1 MTTVLHAR
9 PRGFVSTPAI
19 ERIIARALRYLQ
31 SGFPVHLRGPA
42 GTGKTTLALHL
53 ADLLSRP
60 IMLLFGDDEFK
71 STDLIG
77 NQSGYTRKK
86 VVDNFIHSV
95 VKMEDELRHNW
106 VDSRLTLACREG
118 FTLVYDEFNRSRPEV
133 NNVLLSA
140 LEEKL
145 LVLPPNSNRN
155 EYIRVNP
162 HFRAIFT
169 SNPEE
174 YCGVHATQDALLD
187 RLITINIPEPDEL
200 TQQEI
205 IAQKVGIDR
214 QSAAT
219 IVQLV
224 RRFRVK
230 ANLENSSGLRSCLM
244 ISKICHEHGIIAGT
258 ENAEFRDLCQDILLS
273 RSGLPVRQAT
283 QLIWETFNELVGVS
297 FTPQEPTD
305 HLFDPYRPPVDG
317 DLDDSAEAD
326 ALLAEVQAQATRSL
340 VLDTPEPQVNAPV
353 ETNQPE
359 MIDELT
365 EDVIDLDETQGS
377 GEPIEDVAELEDP
390 DAIADVAAA
399 ELAEADEGESEP
411 VDELAADSFDDQEP
425 VAQEL
430 DVEAEAEAED
440 LEISETTPIEVEDV
454 EADVE
459 AIAPSEKSVMTE
471 EDLLVVESD
480 ASVEAEAIAASTL
493 ESDVTEAELESL
505 EPEALDADSGDAD
518 DDFDTEANVTET
530 VSDDFSDE
538 AIALVSAPSAIDPI
552 LDEFSE
558 VPFERDVYAYLQTT
572 EEARPSEI
580 EVALS
585 INRFQAINALRSLVD
600 KGLILAQ
607 SSPDK
612 PSTYRLNT
620 SVPATAS
627 V

>member
-19 ERIIARALRYLQ
+19 ERIITRALRYLQ

-174 YCGVHATQDALLD
+174 YCGVHDTQDALLD
-187 RLITINIPEPDEL
+187 RLITINVPEPDEL

-205 IAQKVGIDR
+205 IAQKIGIDR
-214 QSAAT
+214 QSAVT

-224 RRFRVK
+224 KQFRQK
-230 ANLENSSGLRSCLM
+230 AKLENSSGLRSCLM
-244 ISKICHEHGIIAGT
+244 ISKICHEHGIETGT

-273 RSGLPVRQAT
+273 RSGLPFRQAT
-283 QLIWETFNELVGVS
+283 QVLWETFNGLVGADIAPYES
-297 FTPQEPTD
+297 TD
-305 HLFDPYRPPVDG
+305 HLINEPDRPDVELQEPAAVAVETVGPAPIVIPEPLAALESALESLDDRG
-317 DLDDSAEAD
+317 FVADDDELLFAEDDAEYHEELTQDVSTEEVLLDSTAPDLSDEAEEAEAAYALVESEGAMADAADLDDS
-326 ALLAEVQAQATRSL
+326 EVDL
-340 VLDTPEPQVNAPV
+340 EEN
-353 ETNQPE
+353 
-359 MIDELT
+359 LT
-365 EDVIDLDETQGS
+365 
-377 GEPIEDVAELEDP
+377 
-390 DAIADVAAA
+390 DAIATDQFEDGQATGTAALV
-399 ELAEADEGESEP
+399 LA
-411 VDELAADSFDDQEP
+411 V
-425 VAQEL
+425 
-430 DVEAEAEAED
+430 
-440 LEISETTPIEVEDV
+440 SET
-454 EADVE
+454 
-459 AIAPSEKSVMTE
+459 
-471 EDLLVVESD
+471 
-480 ASVEAEAIAASTL
+480 
-493 ESDVTEAELESL
+493 
-505 EPEALDADSGDAD
+505 
-518 DDFDTEANVTET
+518 
-530 VSDDFSDE
+530 
-538 AIALVSAPSAIDPI
+538 IDPD
-552 LDEFSE
+552 LDNFSE
-558 VPFERDVYAYLQTT
+558 VPFEREVYSYLQTADD
-572 EEARPSEI
+572 ARPSEI
-580 EVALS
+580 EVALG

-607 SSPDK
+607 SSADK
-612 PSTYRLNT
+612 PSTYRLN
-620 SVPATAS
+620 SIPAT
-627 V
+627 VH